1 MQSVW
6 NSIFKT
12 EVKISGIFTKIVMST
27 QSLRTSTCDLLPVKH
42 NIHLVPQGD
51 QVYMLFTTH

>member
-12 EVKISGIFTKIVMST
+12 KVKITGIFTKIVMST
-27 QSLRTSTCDLLPVKH
+27 QPLRTSTCDLLSVKH
-42 NIHLVPQGD
+42 NTDLVPQGD